1 MRTFKKIKTEKGQA
15 LTEMVIALPALCLFA
30 AGIIQFAILFLS
42 YVQFEHACG
51 EAARQ
56 YAAGMINKD
65 SIEIKIE
72 DNLGHFRNFFD
83 LYSLTATIQPPQ
95 STPDSVLND
104 FRNIVSKI
112 PFGLTYDGY
121 EWSVD
126 INCRPPFFFALIFP
140 GGIPFHTV
148 MQVYRYPG

>member
-1 MRTFKKIKTEKGQA
+1 MRIFKNIKTEKGQA
-15 LTEMVIALPALCLFA
+15 LIEMLIALPLLCLFS

-56 YAAGMINKD
+56 YAAGIIGKD
-65 SIEIKIE
+65 SLEPEIEN
-72 DNLGHFRNFFD
+72 NLGYFRGYFD
-83 LYSLTATIQPPQ
+83 LYSLTATIQQPQ
-95 STPDSVLND
+95 SAPDRVLNNV
-104 FRNIVSKI
+104 RNIVSKI
-112 PFGLTYDGY
+112 PGGLTYDGY
-121 EWSVD
+121 EWSVN
-126 INCRPPFFFALIFP
+126 INCRPPFFFAAIFT